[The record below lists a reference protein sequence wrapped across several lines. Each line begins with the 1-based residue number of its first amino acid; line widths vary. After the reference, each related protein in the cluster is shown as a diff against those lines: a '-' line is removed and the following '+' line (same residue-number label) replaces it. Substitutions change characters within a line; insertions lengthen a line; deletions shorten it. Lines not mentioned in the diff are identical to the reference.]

1 MTLAPQAP
9 HPEFNIEP
17 ERPTSSESS
26 NCVIFYVYQTMCA
39 CWILSNEKYVLFCF
53 VKEYFNFDE
62 STKNAALATILH
74 PAFKLRWVARED
86 LATVEKLKKW
96 FFTTLQEYCSA
107 QLHSGAV
114 SGLQHDNDDLNSKTL
129 DFFTFMD
136 SIEPQQQ
143 NAGSL
148 QSRGEIQGLQ
158 YLDDSD
164 KTLQSLKQ
172 YPLVR
177 DLFIKYNVAL
187 PSSAAVERLFS
198 IAGMVATAK
207 RNRLRP
213 ALFES
218 LLLQRVN
225 YANKL

>member
-1 MTLAPQAP
+1 MYYG
-9 HPEFNIEP
+9 
-17 ERPTSSESS
+17 
-26 NCVIFYVYQTMCA
+26 CD
-39 CWILSNEKYVLFCF
+39 
-53 VKEYFNFDE
+53 FDD
-62 STKNAALATILH
+62 STKNAALSTILH
-74 PAFKLRWVARED
+74 PAFKLRWIARED
-86 LATVEKLKKW
+86 VAIVEKLKKW
-96 FFTTLQEYCSA
+96 FLTALQEYCNA
-107 QLHSGAV
+107 QLHSGSV
-114 SGLQHDNDDLNSKTL
+114 SGAHADNDGDLNSTTL

-136 SIEPQQQ
+136 TIEPQQ
-143 NAGSL
+143 NAAAGLL

-172 YPLVR
+172 YPYVR

-213 ALFES
+213 ALSES
-218 LLLQRVN
+218 LLLQR
-225 YANKL
+225 ANCEQAGII

>member
-1 MTLAPQAP
+1 
-9 HPEFNIEP
+9 
-17 ERPTSSESS
+17 
-26 NCVIFYVYQTMCA
+26 
-39 CWILSNEKYVLFCF
+39 
-53 VKEYFNFDE
+53 
-62 STKNAALATILH
+62 
-74 PAFKLRWVARED
+74 
-86 LATVEKLKKW
+86 
-96 FFTTLQEYCSA
+96 
-107 QLHSGAV
+107 
-114 SGLQHDNDDLNSKTL
+114 
-129 DFFTFMD
+129 MD
-136 SIEPQQQ
+136 TIEPQQ
-143 NAGSL
+143 NAAAGLL

-172 YPLVR
+172 YPYVR

-218 LLLQRVN
+218 LLLQRIN
-225 YANKL
+225 NTANKFQPSKK

>member
-1 MTLAPQAP
+1 
-9 HPEFNIEP
+9 
-17 ERPTSSESS
+17 
-26 NCVIFYVYQTMCA
+26 
-39 CWILSNEKYVLFCF
+39 
-53 VKEYFNFDE
+53 
-62 STKNAALATILH
+62 
-74 PAFKLRWVARED
+74 LRWVARD
-86 LATVEKLKKW
+86 DVAIVDKLKKW
-96 FFTTLQEYCSA
+96 FLTALKEHCIAQ

-114 SGLQHDNDDLNSKTL
+114 GGAHGVRVNDDGLNSTTL

-136 SIEPQQQ
+136 TIEPQE
-143 NAGSL
+143 NGAAGL

-172 YPLVR
+172 YPYVR
-177 DLFIKYNVAL
+177 ELFIKYNVAL

-225 YANKL
+225 NNRGKQ